1 MRLTWVSGS
10 GVFTVLAVIFA
21 FATANE
27 SAATEPKGWD
37 APVRSDGFVIVV
49 NEKNPVSTM
58 PRGLV
63 SRLFLKK
70 VSRWDTGAVALPVDL
85 PADSPVRHAFTRH
98 VLAKSVGSVKA
109 YWQQQ
114 IFSGRDVPP
123 PEKPSDEAVLDF
135 VQSNPA
141 AIAYVSPVATLPRGV
156 RVLEVTN

>member
-1 MRLTWVSGS
+1 
-10 GVFTVLAVIFA
+10 
-21 FATANE
+21 
-27 SAATEPKGWD
+27 
-37 APVRSDGFVIVV
+37 VRSDGFVIVV
-49 NEKNPVSTM
+49 NEKNLVSTM

-85 PADSPVRHAFTRH
+85 PANSPVRDAFTRN
-98 VLAKSVGSVKA
+98 VLSKSVGSVKA

-123 PEKPSDEAVLDF
+123 PEKPGDDAVLEF

-156 RVLEVTN
+156 RVLTVTD